1 MTTQQTNPLN
11 GEFWVDAE
19 YGQRPSHHKATQAL
33 TATYGAIG
41 IAHII
46 ERSISEMH
54 SAKFTEHEYVGLEP
68 VLLENLLCAQR
79 VLLDVIGD
87 RLEEM
92 CQNSA
97 NNTSALKPA

>member
-1 MTTQQTNPLN
+1 MNTQQTNPLN

-19 YGQRPSHHKATQAL
+19 YGQRSSHHKATQAL

-41 IAHII
+41 IAHLI

-54 SAKFTEHEYVGLEP
+54 SAKFTEHEYAGLEP

-79 VLLDVIGD
+79 VLLDVIVEG
-87 RLEEM
+87 LEDGYENPLM
-92 CQNSA
+92 ERS
-97 NNTSALKPA
+97 

>member
-19 YGQRPSHHKATQAL
+19 YGQRNIPRKATLAL

-41 IAHII
+41 VAHLI

-54 SAKFTEHEYVGLEP
+54 QAKYTEHEYAGLQP
-68 VLLENLLCAQR
+68 VILENLLCAQR
-79 VLLDVIGD
+79 GV
-87 RLEEM
+87 
-92 CQNSA
+92 
-97 NNTSALKPA
+97 

>member
-19 YGQRPSHHKATQAL
+19 YGQRPIHHKATRAL

-41 IAHII
+41 IAHLI

-54 SAKFTEHEYVGLEP
+54 SAKFTEQEYAGLGP
-68 VLLENLLCAQR
+68 VLLEDLLCAQR
-79 VLLDVIGD
+79 VLLEVIGES
-87 RLEEM
+87 LEKM
-92 CQNSA
+92 CS
-97 NNTSALKPA
+97 

>member
-19 YGQRPSHHKATQAL
+19 YGQRPTSNKVTQAL

-41 IAHII
+41 IAHLI

-54 SAKFTEHEYVGLEP
+54 LAKYLDHEYAGLEP

-87 RLEEM
+87 RLEKI
-92 CQNSA
+92 C
-97 NNTSALKPA
+97 KVK

>member
-19 YGQRPSHHKATQAL
+19 YGQRPTPHKVTQAL

-41 IAHII
+41 IAHLI

-54 SAKFTEHEYVGLEP
+54 LAKFTEHEYAGLEP

-79 VLLDVIGD
+79 VLLDVIGEE
-87 RLEEM
+87 LEIFCEKHENIA
-92 CQNSA
+92 NST
-97 NNTSALKPA
+97 NK

>member
-19 YGQRPSHHKATQAL
+19 YGQRPTSHKATQAL

-41 IAHII
+41 IAHLI

-54 SAKFTEHEYVGLEP
+54 SAKFTEHEYAGLEP
-68 VLLENLLCAQR
+68 VLLENLLCAQK
-79 VLLDVIGD
+79 VLLEIIEE
-87 RLEEM
+87 RLLEA
-92 CQNSA
+92 C
-97 NNTSALKPA
+97 LVR